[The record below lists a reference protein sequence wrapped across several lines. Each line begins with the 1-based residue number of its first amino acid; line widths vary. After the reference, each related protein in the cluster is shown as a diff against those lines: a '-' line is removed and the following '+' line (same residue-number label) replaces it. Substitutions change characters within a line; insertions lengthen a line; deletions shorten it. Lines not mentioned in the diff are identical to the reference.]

1 MPANDFIVVKSKI
14 YIAKINVS
22 GVVIAFVNRKEKRI
36 AGVYSLVA
44 TSNELFKTSLGPR
57 PLELVEEIRLTA
69 SQYDV
74 QKEMQDRVYVFFTQR
89 VRNDTITEFLRY
101 IDQENEIAAENSFKR
116 IMKSALSM
124 DNMDMQAEFENISYG
139 EYSEMM
145 VVAELDR
152 LSYTQKKEIAKKY
165 TDDNTET
172 ADEIVKK
179 NIEDVTVVKFV
190 IRSKGQ
196 VPGIGLLVFSTV
208 LNRILYIVLK
218 IGTHQEIVPLTEV
231 KSLVELYRVV
241 GSDYSKTGTTDA
253 VTQTMV
259 KQLKGMDTEQLAN
272 GIKSGSTEEIA
283 AMIQDAVSSVNL
295 PEAKVG
301 VTIASM
307 NCVRLDLMMTPSE
320 YETTKKIEKEES
332 GEDTKDLRKLV
343 NVDIVLSPTSGK
355 KVSQLQQGDI
365 IYVLIETST
374 PHGYNIANALNL
386 IHEGKN
392 TPIESE
398 VYSVSYKKDEGYKIF
413 VQLTETL
420 YGKSVEEQDVRVK
433 SKKVEIEED
442 ISKSKNSLVVGIVA
456 GVIVLAIILYT
467 LLG

>member
-14 YIAKINVS
+14 YMAKINVS

-36 AGVYSLVA
+36 AGVYSLIA
-44 TSNELFKTSLGPR
+44 SGNELFKTSVGPR
-57 PLELVEEIRLTA
+57 PLELVEEIRLNA

-74 QKEMQDRVYVFFTQR
+74 QKEMQDRIYVFFTQR
-89 VRNDTITEFLRY
+89 VRNDTITEFLRF

-124 DNMDMQAEFENISYG
+124 DNMDMQAEFDAITYG
-139 EYSEMM
+139 EYSEIM
-145 VVAELDR
+145 VVTELDR
-152 LSYTQKKEIAKKY
+152 LSYSQKKEIAKKY
-165 TDDNTET
+165 TDNSGET

-179 NIEDVTVVKFV
+179 NIEDVTIVKFV
-190 IRSKGQ
+190 IRSRGQ
-196 VPGIGLLVFSTV
+196 VPGIGLMVFSTV
-208 LNRILYIVLK
+208 LNSILYIVLK
-218 IGTHQEIVPLTEV
+218 IGTHQEIAPLTEV
-231 KSLVELYRVV
+231 KSLVELYRLV
-241 GSDYSKTGTTDA
+241 GSDYSKTGATDA

-259 KQLKGMDTEQLAN
+259 KQLKGMDTEQFAN
-272 GIKSGSTEEIA
+272 DIKSGSTEKIA
-283 AMIQDAVSSVNL
+283 AMIQNAISSVNL

-301 VTIASM
+301 VTFATM

-320 YETTKKIEKEES
+320 YDASKKVEKEES
-332 GEDTKDLRKLV
+332 DEDTKDLRKLV

-365 IYVLIETST
+365 IYVLLDTST

-392 TPIESE
+392 SPIESE
-398 VYSVSYKKDEGYKIF
+398 VYSVSYKKNEGYKIF
-413 VQLTETL
+413 VRLTETL
-420 YGKSVEEQDVRVK
+420 YGKSIEEQDVRVK
-433 SKKVEIEED
+433 SKILEIEED
-442 ISKSKNSLVVGIVA
+442 ISKSKNSLIIGIVA
-456 GVIVLAIILYT
+456 GVIVLAIILYI